1 MANYSD
7 NDIGVASQIIAGYF
21 EGQRDPEA
29 LSYVRG
35 DQPLFD
41 IESDVQAFRLEL
53 QYAERVGMPIPCL
66 PLGINQNRLAPVSFE
81 LAFGIPFSSQS
92 GYPMF
97 LNRRLRYRLFED
109 MFRDYPPF
117 AIFEPPQ
124 AYTPV
129 DVETA
134 RNSYTSLA
142 SEFLA
147 TRIASQR
154 PSDDGSGSTDYLGG
168 GATLQLSK
176 AGTGP
181 PIPTPGCTFVVS
193 TNSPGL
199 RVHWSGAF
207 RIVPNYFSSPTSPV
221 TSVLQSGTYVF
232 GVDGGAYST
241 IQWDT
246 TAIVSLPGS
255 PLLHLNF

>member
-1 MANYSD
+1 LTSYSD
-7 NDIGVASQIIAGYF
+7 NDVEVASRIISGYF

-29 LSYVRG
+29 HSYVG
-35 DQPLFD
+35 EDQPLFD

-53 QYAERVGMPIPCL
+53 QYADRVGLPIPCL
-66 PLGINQNRLAPVSFE
+66 PLGVNHNRLAPVSFE
-81 LAFGIPFSSQS
+81 LAFGIPLSNQY
-92 GYPMF
+92 GYPI
-97 LNRRLRYRLFED
+97 LLDRRLRYRLFED
-109 MFRDYPPF
+109 IIRDYPPL

-129 DVETA
+129 DVDTA

-142 SEFLA
+142 TEFLA

-154 PSDDGSGSTDYLGG
+154 RSDGPGSTHHLGG
-168 GATLQLSK
+168 GATLQLSRTG
-176 AGTGP
+176 AGP
-181 PIPTPGCTFVVS
+181 PVRTPGCTFVVS

-221 TSVLQSGTYVF
+221 TSVLQSGTYIF
-232 GVDGGAYST
+232 GVDGGAYSA